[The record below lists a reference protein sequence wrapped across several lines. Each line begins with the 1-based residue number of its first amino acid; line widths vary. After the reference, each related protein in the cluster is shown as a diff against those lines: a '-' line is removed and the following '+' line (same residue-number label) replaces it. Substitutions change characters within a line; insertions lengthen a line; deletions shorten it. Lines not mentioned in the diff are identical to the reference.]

1 MKRTA
6 ILFYGLTN
14 YLFGVAALA
23 YLVAFLFNLVV
34 PKTIDSGA
42 AGNALAATL
51 VNLGLIALFGLQHSI
66 MARRGFKAWLTRLVP
81 PAAERSTYML
91 ATALVTFT
99 LCLLWQPMPAILWQ
113 ADNPLLRHV
122 LLGVGLAGWGL
133 VLASSFLINHF
144 DLFGLRQVWL
154 QFVGR
159 GYTQLP
165 FKAAGLYRYIRH
177 PLMTGV
183 LLGIWIAPTMTT
195 GHLLFALG
203 MTAYILIGVYHEEKD
218 LIREFGAK
226 YHLYRVGTGRFLPA
240 WGNATSLKD
249 ASIPGN
255 SPKVISRTR
264 LNPGERT
271 SRSVPS
277 GIQTAHLQNHR
288 HPHH

>member
-14 YLFGVAALA
+14 YLLGVAALA

-42 AGNALAATL
+42 AGNGLAAAL
-51 VNLGLIALFGLQHSI
+51 VDLGLIALFGLQHSI

-81 PAAERSTYML
+81 SAAERSTYML
-91 ATALVTFT
+91 ATALATFT
-99 LCLLWQPMPAILWQ
+99 LCLFWQPMPEVLWQ
-113 ADNPLLRHV
+113 ADNPLLRQI

-133 VLASSFLINHF
+133 VLVSSFLINHF

-154 QFVGR
+154 HFVDR
-159 GYTQLP
+159 EYTQLP

-183 LLGIWIAPTMTT
+183 FVGVWVAPTMTT

-203 MTAYILIGVYHEEKD
+203 MSAYILIGVYHEEKD
-218 LIREFGAK
+218 LIREFGEK
-226 YHLYRVGTGRFLPA
+226 YRQYIRATGRFLPA
-240 WGNATSLKD
+240 WSTSTSRAGARVPGDSPNAISQTRVDPDVSKSRSERSRIQRARLQTERH
-249 ASIPGN
+249 SIP
-255 SPKVISRTR
+255 
-264 LNPGERT
+264 
-271 SRSVPS
+271 
-277 GIQTAHLQNHR
+277 
-288 HPHH
+288 